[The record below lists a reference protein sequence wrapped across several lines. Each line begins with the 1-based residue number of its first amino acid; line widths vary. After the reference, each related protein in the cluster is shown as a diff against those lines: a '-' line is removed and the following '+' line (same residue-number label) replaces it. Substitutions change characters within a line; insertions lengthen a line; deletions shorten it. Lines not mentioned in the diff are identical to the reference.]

1 MSDRRGASG
10 MKQWTIAIG
19 INQYQFFQPLTYAQR
34 DAQALRHIL
43 ASEAGFSP
51 ERCILL
57 SDNSPPVRGKSTYPN
72 RENMLD
78 WLDHVCR
85 EVVQP
90 GDILWLFFSGYGACY
105 QGQDYLMPLEGN
117 PTAIATTGIP
127 LTDLFKKIQAS
138 AATTLVLLDINRS
151 QGAVSY
157 EEVGRQTAQL
167 AQQTGVPT
175 ILSCQ
180 PGQFSHEV
188 ATLRQGLFTA
198 TLVECLRHQQC
209 TTLASLDR
217 YLNHRLPELSEH
229 SWQPIQQPLTICQ
242 PEQLQQVILPR
253 VASPSTRW
261 NSGTENELLLNS
273 SPTINGVQSG
283 QPNATTIAT
292 ALDTMANGKA
302 WNNSSAPIETD
313 TAPLQRIVPLGN
325 GQVNGHHPG
334 GSEPS
339 TDRGAP
345 PVSTANTSLL
355 PNGNGHGMNQ
365 SMDKNP
371 MTKPNDN
378 SLPPS
383 TKPANSNP
391 SMALG
396 EELEVPDAKF
406 WPPMLL
412 WGGLL
417 TAFLLVGVFWR
428 NWSTFFPT
436 QSVMAQTPQ
445 PIQPLPPQVSSTPT
459 NNGTIVASNQTIAAS
474 QTAPKP
480 ATAPIDFPPQPVA
493 SINNSPSNRSLDVQ
507 SLDGSLMQALVR
519 NDHASPFS
527 SAIQDAGKIQPGQP
541 GYEQAQQNIA
551 LWSQAIYTIAL
562 QRAQRQHYDTAVQA
576 AVLVPPSQA
585 ELYNKART
593 AVSQEW
599 CPSLSKGAA
608 GPLTLQEAKKL
619 CGQKS

>member
-1 MSDRRGASG
+1 
-10 MKQWTIAIG
+10 MKQWAIAIG

-72 RENMLD
+72 RENILD
-78 WLDHVCR
+78 WLDRICR
-85 EVVQP
+85 ELVQP
-90 GDILWLFFSGYGACY
+90 GDVLWLFFSGYGACY

-117 PTAIATTGIP
+117 PAAITSTGIP
-127 LTDLFKKIQAS
+127 VTALFERIQAS
-138 AATTLVLLDINRS
+138 TAITLVLLDINRS

-157 EEVGRQTAQL
+157 EEVGKQTAQL
-167 AQQTGVPT
+167 AQQTGIAT

-242 PEQLQQVILPR
+242 PGQLHQVILPQ
-253 VASPSTRW
+253 VALPST
-261 NSGTENELLLNS
+261 NGTVGTESELPSNFSTTMNS
-273 SPTINGVQSG
+273 VKSG
-283 QPNATTIAT
+283 QPNAAAIAT
-292 ALDTMANGKA
+292 ALDSTTNGKV
-302 WNNSSAPIETD
+302 WTNGSAPVEAN
-313 TAPLQRIVPLGN
+313 TASPPIASLGN
-325 GQVNGHHPG
+325 GKVNGYHAN
-334 GSEPS
+334 GSGSPTGYSPATS
-339 TDRGAP
+339 TVNP
-345 PVSTANTSLL
+345 SLL

-365 SMDKNP
+365 LIDENL
-371 MTKPNDN
+371 MTKPNN
-378 SLPPS
+378 NPPS
-383 TKPANSNP
+383 PSTISANSHTSP
-391 SMALG
+391 AAV
-396 EELEVPDAKF
+396 EEPEVPDAKF

-436 QSVMAQTPQ
+436 QAVMAQSPNPAQ
-445 PIQPLPPQVSSTPT
+445 PILPPVSSTAPK
-459 NNGTIVASNQTIAAS
+459 NGTIVASNQTIAA
-474 QTAPKP
+474 APQSVPP
-480 ATAPIDFPPQPVA
+480 ATTPVEFSPQPSPLA
-493 SINNSPSNRSLDVQ
+493 SNSPISPSIDVQ

-585 ELYNKART
+585 ELYAQART
-593 AVSQEW
+593 AVAQEW
-599 CPSLSKGAA
+599 CPSLSKGSA

>member
-1 MSDRRGASG
+1 
-10 MKQWTIAIG
+10 MKQWAIAIG
-19 INQYQFFQPLTYAQR
+19 INQYQYFQPLTYAQR

-72 RENMLD
+72 RENILD
-78 WLDHVCR
+78 WLDRVCR
-85 EVVQP
+85 ELVQP
-90 GDILWLFFSGYGACY
+90 GDVLWLFFSGYGACY

-117 PTAIATTGIP
+117 PAAIASTGIP
-127 LTDLFKKIQAS
+127 VTALFERIQAS
-138 AATTLVLLDINRS
+138 TAITLVLLDVNRS

-157 EEVGRQTAQL
+157 EEVGKQTAQL
-167 AQQTGVPT
+167 AQQTGIAT

-242 PEQLQQVILPR
+242 PEQLHQVILPQ
-253 VASPSTRW
+253 VASPST
-261 NSGTENELLLNS
+261 NGTAGTESELSSNFSTTMNS
-273 SPTINGVQSG
+273 VKSG
-283 QPNATTIAT
+283 QPNAAAIAT
-292 ALDTMANGKA
+292 ALDSTTNGKV
-302 WNNSSAPIETD
+302 WNNGSAPVEAN
-313 TAPLQRIVPLGN
+313 TAPPPIASLGN
-325 GQVNGHHPG
+325 GKVNGYHTN
-334 GSEPS
+334 GSGSS
-339 TDRGAP
+339 TGYSPATS
-345 PVSTANTSLL
+345 STVNTSLL

-365 SMDKNP
+365 LIDENL
-371 MTKPNDN
+371 MTKPNN
-378 SLPPS
+378 NPPPPS
-383 TKPANSNP
+383 TTSANSHTSP
-391 SMALG
+391 AAV
-396 EELEVPDAKF
+396 EEPEVPDAKF

-436 QSVMAQTPQ
+436 QAVMAQSPNPAQ
-445 PIQPLPPQVSSTPT
+445 PILPPVSSTTPK
-459 NNGTIVASNQTIAAS
+459 NGTIVASNQTISAAPQS
-474 QTAPKP
+474 VPP
-480 ATAPIDFPPQPVA
+480 ATTPVEFPPQPSPLA
-493 SINNSPSNRSLDVQ
+493 SNSPINPSIDVQ

-562 QRAQRQHYDTAVQA
+562 QRAQRHHYDTAVQA

-585 ELYNKART
+585 ELYAQART
-593 AVSQEW
+593 AVAQEW
-599 CPSLSKGAA
+599 CPSLSKGSA